1 MGAPARGLMRDCV
14 LWKFLSPD
22 SKRRY
27 IRKLQFIYAHRHELI
42 SNPSSDLFDNPA
54 MNFELSNFSV
64 DLLSNLENIE
74 ELYWDII
81 AFDDLRVESAS
92 A

>member
-1 MGAPARGLMRDCV
+1 MGAPARGLMKDCI

-22 SKRRY
+22 SKYKY
-27 IRKLQFIYAHRHELI
+27 IRKLRFIYLHRHELI

-54 MNFELSNFSV
+54 MDFELSKFSV
-64 DLLSNLENIE
+64 NLLSTLEDIE
-74 ELYWDII
+74 ELYWDIV
-81 AFDDLRVESAS
+81 AFDDLRIESAS